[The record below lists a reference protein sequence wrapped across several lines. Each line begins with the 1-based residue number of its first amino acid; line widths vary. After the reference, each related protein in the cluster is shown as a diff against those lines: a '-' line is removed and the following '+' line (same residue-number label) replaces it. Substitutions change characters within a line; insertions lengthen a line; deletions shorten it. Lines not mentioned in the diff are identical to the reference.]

1 MMNLRWINKNITS
14 ASIIVFFILYLLVI
28 MIKPSLIY
36 NKDGSLRE
44 FGIGQSKKTIMPI
57 WLISILA
64 GILSYLIVL
73 YVITYP
79 KLQY

>member
-1 MMNLRWINKNITS
+1 M
-14 ASIIVFFILYLLVI
+14 LYLLVI

-57 WLISILA
+57 RLISILA

-73 YVITYP
+73 YVQHIQNYNI
-79 KLQY
+79 KKFNYKKKWIILFIILLDM